1 MSADGALNATGYI
14 RHHLAN
20 LASAH
25 QSSIV
30 DFSVINYDTLF
41 FSIAIM
47 GLTLWLLYKAAHKAT
62 AGVPGKFQCAIEML
76 VEFVNDQAKTL
87 VHGDRSYIAPL
98 ALTVFIWVT
107 LMNCID
113 LLPVDLIPMIAGW
126 LGFEHMRPLAT
137 ADLNGTLGIS
147 VGVLVLMI

>member
-47 GLTLWLLYKAAHKAT
+47 AALQGGSQGYCRRPRQVPVCHRN
-62 AGVPGKFQCAIEML
+62 AG
-76 VEFVNDQAKTL
+76 
-87 VHGDRSYIAPL
+87 
-98 ALTVFIWVT
+98 
-107 LMNCID
+107 
-113 LLPVDLIPMIAGW
+113 
-126 LGFEHMRPLAT
+126 
-137 ADLNGTLGIS
+137 GICE
-147 VGVLVLMI
+147 

>member
-113 LLPVDLIPMIAGW
+113 LLPVDLIPMIAAG
-126 LGFEHMRPLAT
+126 
-137 ADLNGTLGIS
+137 
-147 VGVLVLMI
+147 LVLNICVRWLPRT

>member
-47 GLTLWLLYKAAHKAT
+47 
-62 AGVPGKFQCAIEML
+62 
-76 VEFVNDQAKTL
+76 D
-87 VHGDRSYIAPL
+87 
-98 ALTVFIWVT
+98 
-107 LMNCID
+107 
-113 LLPVDLIPMIAGW
+113 
-126 LGFEHMRPLAT
+126 
-137 ADLNGTLGIS
+137 
-147 VGVLVLMI
+147 

>member
-1 MSADGALNATGYI
+1 MRELYAQLPEKPDWISLDIINAYA
-14 RHHLAN
+14 RRMA
-20 LASAH
+20 
-25 QSSIV
+25 
-30 DFSVINYDTLF
+30 
-41 FSIAIM
+41 
-47 GLTLWLLYKAAHKAT
+47 
-62 AGVPGKFQCAIEML
+62 VPGKFQCAIEML

-137 ADLNGTLGIS
+137 ADLNGPYGDRGI
-147 VGVLVLMI
+147 

>member
-87 VHGDRSYIAPL
+87 YCSSRADRLHLGHADELHRPSPCRSDPDDRWL
-98 ALTVFIWVT
+98 AWF
-107 LMNCID
+107 
-113 LLPVDLIPMIAGW
+113 
-126 LGFEHMRPLAT
+126 
-137 ADLNGTLGIS
+137 
-147 VGVLVLMI
+147 